1 MMTSTA
7 SIIEI
12 LSPRQEVD
20 PYRYGW
26 RYVHSPQPDGTT
38 VVEQLPL
45 TLEDVLHPEEGDH
58 GTHSRDHERF
68 RVYLVNAL
76 EAQLARRPG
85 AVVLNDV
92 RVKWDVA
99 GLRPHGPDIAV
110 VFDVR
115 EQRNWNTFD
124 VAEEGVRPALI
135 IEITSPETRILD
147 LYEKVEEY
155 DQAGVPLYIIVDTY
169 TRRGAIPR
177 RLWGYRRTVSGYAAL
192 PPDERGWIWLEP
204 VGVWIG
210 MQDDRVECYDQ
221 DGQMIGDY
229 VSIDAARANA
239 EARAAEAEARA
250 LVEARARAEAEA
262 RAVMAEAR
270 LHELEAELRRLRG
283 TQQS

>member
-26 RYVHSPQPDGTT
+26 RYVHHPQPDGSTT
-38 VVEQLPL
+38 VEQVPL

-58 GTHSRDHERF
+58 VTHSRDHERF
-68 RVYLVNAL
+68 RVYLVDVL
-76 EAQLARRPG
+76 ERQIAGQPG

-115 EQRNWNTFD
+115 EQRNWSTFD

-147 LYEKVEEY
+147 LYEKIEEY

-169 TRRGAIPR
+169 TRRGTMSR
-177 RLWGYRRTVSGYAAL
+177 RIWAYRHNGNGYMVL
-192 PPDERGWIWLEP
+192 PPDERGWIWLDP
-204 VGVWIG
+204 ISIWIG
-210 MQDDRVECYDQ
+210 MRNNQVECYDQ
-221 DGQMIGDY
+221 DGQMIGITSASTPR
-229 VSIDAARANA
+229 V
-239 EARAAEAEARA
+239 
-250 LVEARARAEAEA
+250 
-262 RAVMAEAR
+262 
-270 LHELEAELRRLRG
+270 RRRRCG
-283 TQQS
+283 C